1 MSFWVLCCGAV
12 TNQGQYTFPDADL
25 YALRSI
31 LLGPMMVAQHRALC
45 WLTTY
50 PCLLHLFPRRRTKT
64 QRRLYRYGDGS
75 QVHFYSGGWPVAHKH
90 RQKQPPA
97 PTSAFTALTASASF
111 PSYRLYRGERNQ
123 AARTCRLISRFTA
136 SHRSGLLYAEYSPE
150 MNVPMTR
157 CW

>member
-1 MSFWVLCCGAV
+1 MSFWVLCCGVV

-31 LLGPMMVAQHRALC
+31 LLGPMMVAQYRALF

-50 PCLLHLFPRRRTKT
+50 PCLLHLFPRPRTKT

-97 PTSAFTALTASASF
+97 PTSVFTTLTASASF
-111 PSYRLYRGERNQ
+111 PSYRWCRGEKSPV
-123 AARTCRLISRFTA
+123 ARTCRLISRFTA
-136 SHRSGLLYAEYSPE
+136 LPRSDLLHAAYSRKT
-150 MNVPMTR
+150 NVPMTQP
-157 CW
+157 